1 MMRVLLDTDVI
12 LDVFLKRE
20 PFAEAAAEL
29 WRANEQGLY
38 EGYVSAITPVN
49 LFYVAR
55 KIKDATVAH
64 AAVTELLVAFHVC
77 PIDRLTLQSALALSF
92 RDYEDAV
99 QHASAAASQLD
110 AIVTRDAQD
119 YAQATLPILSPMD
132 FLKQIA
138 SRADR

>member
-29 WRANEQGLY
+29 WRANEQRLY

-49 LFYVAR
+49 LFYIAR
-55 KIKDATVAH
+55 KIKDAAVAH
-64 AAVTELLVAFHVC
+64 AAVTELLMAFHVC
-77 PIDRLTLQSALALSF
+77 PIDRLILQAALALSF

-99 QHASAAASQLD
+99 QHMSAAASQLD

-119 YAQATLPILSPMD
+119 YAQASLPILSPID
-132 FLKQIA
+132 FLKQLT
-138 SRADR
+138 SQADR

>member
-55 KIKDATVAH
+55 RIKDVTVAH
-64 AAVTELLVAFHVC
+64 AAVTELLAAFHVC
-77 PIDRLTLQSALALSF
+77 PIDQLTLQSALALPF
-92 RDYEDAV
+92 QDYEDAV
-99 QHASAAASQLD
+99 QHMSAASSQLD

-119 YAQATLPILSPMD
+119 YAQATLPIMSPRD
-132 FLKQIA
+132 CLKQIV
-138 SRADR
+138 SQADK

>member
-55 KIKDATVAH
+55 RIKDVTVAH
-64 AAVTELLVAFHVC
+64 TAVTELLAAFHVC
-77 PIDRLTLQSALALSF
+77 PIDQLTLQSALALPF
-92 RDYEDAV
+92 QDYEDAV
-99 QHASAAASQLD
+99 QHMSAASSQLD

-119 YAQATLPILSPMD
+119 YAQATLPIMSPRD
-132 FLKQIA
+132 CLKQIV
-138 SRADR
+138 SQADK